1 MRKIRNVLSLF
12 DGVACGKLALEKAG
26 IEFENYY
33 ASEIDPVCIAIAE
46 KNHPDLISLGAV
58 ENWQEWNLKDIDL
71 IIGGSPCQGFSSQ
84 GHQLN
89 FDDPRSKLFF
99 TMVKIIQEFQP
110 AYYMLENVVMR
121 KEWEDIITDYMGVE
135 PVILDS
141 SLVSAQRRKRIYW
154 ANWNIEPPEDQK
166 IHLKSIL
173 INQDL
178 TNPAAIRGR
187 RINPLTGKREDHN
200 KEIPRSQCLEVK
212 TDLSKMTCL
221 TTVGKDNVL
230 THLPSGRYPHAFDNY
245 TKDVDWRYLTPLEC
259 ERAQTVPDNYT
270 SGYSDSIR
278 KSLMGNGWTVD
289 MISHIFKSAP

>member
-1 MRKIRNVLSLF
+1 MKVRNVLSLF
-12 DGVACGKLALEKAG
+12 DGISCGKVALERAG

-99 TMVKIIQEFQP
+99 TMVKIIQEYQP

-154 ANWNIEPPEDQK
+154 ANWNIEPLEDKK

-187 RINPLTGKREDHN
+187 RINPFTGKREDHN
-200 KEIPRSQCLEVK
+200 KENPHSQCLEVK

-230 THLPSGRYPHAFDNY
+230 THLPPGRYPYAFDNY

-259 ERAQTVPDNYT
+259 ERLQTLPENYT
-270 SGYSDSIR
+270 KAVSESQRY
-278 KSLMGNGWTVD
+278 KALGNCWTVD
-289 MISHIFKSAP
+289 VVVHILNHIGI

>member
-1 MRKIRNVLSLF
+1 
-12 DGVACGKLALEKAG
+12 
-26 IEFENYY
+26 
-33 ASEIDPVCIAIAE
+33 
-46 KNHPDLISLGAV
+46 
-58 ENWQEWNLKDIDL
+58 
-71 IIGGSPCQGFSSQ
+71 
-84 GHQLN
+84 
-89 FDDPRSKLFF
+89 
-99 TMVKIIQEFQP
+99 
-110 AYYMLENVVMR
+110 
-121 KEWEDIITDYMGVE
+121 MGVE

-154 ANWNIEPPEDQK
+154 ANWNIEPPQDQK

-245 TKDVDWRYLTPLEC
+245 KKDVDWRYLTPLEC